1 MRPGARGGEAHCG
14 GLASRPADCSS
25 ATSLCITDACLPE
38 ERGRRGQL
46 LHTPVWATRL
56 PVLRQA
62 ATRHCN
68 GEAAAASP
76 CLSLFSAKERRTWVD
91 AHVQSCPLGDVRV
104 RLEGDCLEGVVGGDV
119 LQQLRL
125 CGRQAEPRVSGRG
138 GERE

>member
-62 ATRHCN
+62 ARLKA
-68 GEAAAASP
+68 G

-91 AHVQSCPLGDVRV
+91 AHVQPCPLGDVRV

-138 GERE
+138 RERE